1 MHPFSLESCDHENSC
16 NFDNLSRSSNFSG
29 WNLCRR
35 SIYLLCLRTGTTT
48 FSDAAVCSSDIA
60 SPEAL
65 TKRRNASW
73 NIPGAF
79 GRGEERAESV
89 PAGNVIAVRDGEG
102 VAGLSDRGWKSCTTV
117 VCIGY
122 GNRCIRTN
130 RAGRSGRTLRLASGR
145 RRVMHGAYAGRI
157 SGLKDVKYR

>member
-1 MHPFSLESCDHENSC
+1 MEFMPSVD
-16 NFDNLSRSSNFSG
+16 LSVVSADRHND
-29 WNLCRR
+29 L
-35 SIYLLCLRTGTTT
+35 
-48 FSDAAVCSSDIA
+48 
-60 SPEAL
+60 
-65 TKRRNASW
+65 
-73 NIPGAF
+73 F
-79 GRGEERAESV
+79 GRCGLQSGHCVAEGTGKEEKRVLEHSGDVRSGEERAESV
-89 PAGNVIAVRDGEG
+89 PAGNVIAVRDGVG